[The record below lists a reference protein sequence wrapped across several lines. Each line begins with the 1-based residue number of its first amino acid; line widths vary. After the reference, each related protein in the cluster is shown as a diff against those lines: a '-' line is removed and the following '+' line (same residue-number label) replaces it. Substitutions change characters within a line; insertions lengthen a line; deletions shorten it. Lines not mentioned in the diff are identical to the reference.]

1 MKKSRSE
8 IVLVVTIAVLTLV
21 SVFFYNKSRTITTI
35 SEINYKESGNTS
47 YKVYLNQ
54 NDYYSE
60 EFLGEGMQYI
70 SSIINNVTV
79 DYKYSIDYDTDKK
92 FDINRKV
99 VANIKITDSDD
110 NNKVIYTK
118 QEELLNDN
126 YKDSKDINLSDQLK
140 INYGKYNQLT
150 NEFKTN
156 YGINADCNLV
166 VDYIVD
172 YKSTDKEITQSK
184 VMTMTIPL
192 SKQMIVINKSNDIN
206 ESSSYIGETKES
218 FINKLMFVLAIL
230 FISLVLV
237 CVCILVYL
245 VKKRIKKES
254 KYDRYIAKL
263 LKEYD
268 TYITESKETQLDDK
282 KNIIK
287 TTSFKELLDVRNN
300 LDRPIIYDKVNNNQ
314 SRFIIVANEIYIFEV
329 NREDMD
335 N

>member
-8 IVLVVTIAVLTLV
+8 IILIVIIAVLTLV
-21 SVFFYNKSRTITTI
+21 SLFFYNQSKTITTI
-35 SEINYKESGNTS
+35 SKINYKEDGSLN
-47 YKVYLNQ
+47 YKVYLNE
-54 NDYYSE
+54 NSYYSE
-60 EFLGEGMQYI
+60 QFLGEGMQYI
-70 SSIINNVTV
+70 SSIINNITV
-79 DYKYSIDYDTDKK
+79 NYNYNIKYDTDKK
-92 FDINRKV
+92 YNINRKV
-99 VANIKITDSDD
+99 LANIKITDSDD

-126 YKDSKDINLSDQLK
+126 YKESNDINLSDEIK
-140 INYGKYNQLT
+140 IDYGKYNRLT
-150 NEFKTN
+150 NEFETN
-156 YGINADCNLV
+156 YGINADCNLII
-166 VDYIVD
+166 DYVID
-172 YKSTDKEITQSK
+172 YKSTDDDISQNK

-218 FINKLMFVLAIL
+218 FINKLMFVLAVL
-230 FISLVLV
+230 FLSLVLV
-237 CVCILVYL
+237 CACILVYL
-245 VKKRIKKES
+245 IKKRIKKES